1 VEHDHRLAVPFV
13 NIMKP
18 QHASVELSVPQCRLS
33 LRERTFL
40 RRSKHEVSPRMI
52 RQKLLEDLIHGLA
65 YSDSCQA
72 MILVMT
78 FPATSVSRNRLPLY
92 L

>member
-1 VEHDHRLAVPFV
+1 
-13 NIMKP
+13 MKP
-18 QHASVELSVPQCRLS
+18 QPTPVTSIAPQPRLS
-33 LRERTFL
+33 LRERTSFAGA
-40 RRSKHEVSPRMI
+40 KDKVSPGMI

-65 YSDSCQA
+65 YSDFCQA

-92 L
+92 LKVSRS